1 MISHEYGAHSA
12 LVDMIMTAVDVHD
25 GIDKGHDYDNKI
37 RKYLDNLYWDYF
49 FLILKIKK
57 I

>member
-37 RKYLDNLYWDYF
+37 RKYLDNLY
-49 FLILKIKK
+49 
-57 I
+57 